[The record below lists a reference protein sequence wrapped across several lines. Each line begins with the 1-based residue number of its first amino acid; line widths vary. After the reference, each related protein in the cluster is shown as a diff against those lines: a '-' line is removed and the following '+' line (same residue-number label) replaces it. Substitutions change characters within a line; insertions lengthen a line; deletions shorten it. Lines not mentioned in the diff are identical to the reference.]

1 MLNDSRRPHKEVQ
14 VKVNAFVDEGIA
26 PVVTALNQFD
36 RMETLDSCQGYDE
49 SAYVYFRFRGTAEE
63 FLAFLQSLSASLG
76 TRLDSCC
83 DYKLRA
89 EWLAGAKEPL
99 GQLLVR
105 LDYAPIL
112 AEALTLEATG
122 GPRRAP
128 TGDR

>member
-1 MLNDSRRPHKEVQ
+1 MLDDSRRPHKEVQ
-14 VKVNAFVDEGIA
+14 VKVNAWADEGIA
-26 PVVTALNQFD
+26 PIVSALNQFE
-36 RMETLDSCQGYDE
+36 RVETVDSCQGYDE
-49 SAYVYFRFRGTAEE
+49 SGYVYFRFRGSADE
-63 FLAFLQSLSASLG
+63 FLAFLQNLSGSLG
-76 TRLDSCC
+76 TRLDSCG
-83 DYKLRA
+83 DYRLRA

-105 LDYAPIL
+105 LDYVPIL